1 MRVVHERCAGIDVHK
16 KSITVCRIVPNE
28 TGDWQREVRTF
39 GTMTAD
45 LSETADWLAA
55 VGVTQVAMESTGVYW
70 KPVFNILEGS
80 FEVMVVNA
88 KHIKHVPGRKTDV
101 RDAEWIA
108 ELLQHGLL
116 RASFIPER
124 SQRELRE
131 LVRYRTTLIQ
141 ARTSE
146 VNRIHKLLE
155 DANIKLSSVAS
166 NIMGVSGR
174 DMLAAI
180 LRGVEDP
187 AALAQ
192 LARGRMRSK
201 LDPLEQ
207 ALTGHVHDN
216 HRLLL
221 RLHLEHI
228 DELNAKIAQLDE
240 EIDRLMR
247 PFDQADLVERLD
259 GITGVDKRTVEVVIA
274 EIGVDMDRFPSH
286 RHLASWAGLAPGKNE
301 SAGRNRSSRTPKGN
315 RYLQAALV
323 QSAHAA
329 GRTKDTYLGE
339 QYRRIARRRGKKR
352 AAVAVA
358 HSILV
363 IMYHMIQDGT
373 LYFERGSTFFDQL
386 HAQRTQR
393 WLVKRLEHLGFTV
406 SLNPLAAAV

>member
-1 MRVVHERCAGIDVHK
+1 MDVHK
-16 KSITVCRIVPNE
+16 KSVTVCRIVPGE
-28 TGDWQREVRTF
+28 KDSWQRDVRTF

-45 LSETADWLAA
+45 LLELADWLADG
-55 VGVTQVAMESTGVYW
+55 GVTHAAMESTGVYW
-70 KPVFNILEGS
+70 KPVFNILEGRL
-80 FEVMVVNA
+80 EVMVVNA
-88 KHIKHVPGRKTDV
+88 KHIKQVPGRKTDV

-116 RASFIPER
+116 KASFIPER
-124 SQRELRE
+124 PQRELRD

-146 VNRIHKLLE
+146 VNRVHKVLE
-155 DANIKLSSVAS
+155 DANIKLGSVAS

-180 LRGVEDP
+180 LREVEDP
-187 AALAQ
+187 ATLAQ

-201 LDPLEQ
+201 LDALEQ
-207 ALTGHVHDN
+207 ALTGHVRDN

-228 DELNAKIAQLDE
+228 DELNAKIAQLDQ

-247 PFDQADLVERLD
+247 PFDQAALVERLD

-274 EIGVDMDRFPSH
+274 EIGVDMNRFPSH

-315 RYLQAALV
+315 RYLQAGLV

-329 GRTKDTYLGE
+329 SRTKDTYLGE
-339 QYRRIARRRGKKR
+339 QFRRIARRRGKKR

-363 IMYHMIQDGT
+363 IIYHMIQDGT
-373 LYFERGSTFFDQL
+373 EYVDRGSTFFDQL
-386 HAQRTQR
+386 HAERTQR
-393 WLVKRLEHLGFTV
+393 WLVRRLEHLGFSV
-406 SLNPLAAAV
+406 SLDPVSAVV